1 MNHLHRNL
9 TITACCVLSAVLGT
23 IHAFSVFIPQ
33 WEGLPGADRA
43 SVSLI
48 YSAALVCL
56 TIAVLFGYR
65 LYQRFSPFFIVLI
78 AGAVAAIGLLLSA
91 YAASLISLYITYG
104 LIFGGANGVGYGYA
118 LQLSGQAAPNHR
130 GLAMGLVTA
139 FYAVGATVAPLLF
152 TFLIERGG
160 NALALQVM
168 SAIVLLISLLAAGLI
183 YWAKASYQSE
193 PVMANRTLSSSLR
206 RSRFLMWLGYGGA
219 VAAGL
224 MVIGHAYG
232 IATWMSLDTTAAA
245 WATTLVVFGN
255 MLGGFSAGYFA
266 DRISSR
272 SLLCWLPLF
281 TAVGLVLLLLPI
293 ENQYLLVYIGLGLV
307 GYCYGALIAV
317 YPVAVA
323 DVFGAIAA
331 PRIYGQIFTAWGLA
345 GLLGPWLSGWLFDQS
360 RSYTVAL
367 VVAMLLSFVSIVA
380 IRLCFPKSDDLT

>member
-9 TITACCVLSAVLGT
+9 TITACCALSAVLGT

>member
-9 TITACCVLSAVLGT
+9 TISACCALSAVLGT

-65 LYQRFSPFFIVLI
+65 LYQRFSPFAILLI
-78 AGAVAAIGLLLSA
+78 AGVMAAIGLLLSA

-183 YWAKASYQSE
+183 FWAKASYQSE
-193 PVMANRTLSSSLR
+193 PVTANRTLSSSLR

-232 IATWMSLDTTAAA
+232 IATWMSLDTRAAT

-380 IRLCFPKSDDLT
+380 IRLCFPRSVDLT